1 MIKSPKTVVIIALVG
16 LVISLVIFVQGMIG
30 SVYI

>member
-1 MIKSPKTVVIIALVG
+1 MIKSPKTVVVIALVG

-30 SVYI
+30 SVNI